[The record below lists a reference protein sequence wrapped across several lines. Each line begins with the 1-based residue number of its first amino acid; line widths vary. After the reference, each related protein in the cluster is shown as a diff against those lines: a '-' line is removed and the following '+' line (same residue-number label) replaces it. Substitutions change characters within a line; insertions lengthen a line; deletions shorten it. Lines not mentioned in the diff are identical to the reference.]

1 MSQQTDLPLVSS
13 PFPSSFHKLPNVP
26 YLGWESLKQT
36 QQQKF
41 SFQEASFKEVF
52 PEATRGHREV
62 AQREEAQQTVHAYSR
77 CWNTP
82 VRQFILSLSLTWVQ
96 FLLGGEPS
104 PINRPR

>member
-13 PFPSSFHKLPNVP
+13 PFPSSFHKLPNIP

-62 AQREEAQQTVHAYSR
+62 AQREEAQQDSSRIHPLLEYSR
-77 CWNTP
+77 
-82 VRQFILSLSLTWVQ
+82 VAVYSLSLSLGCNS
-96 FLLGGEPS
+96 FLEES
-104 PINRPR
+104 RAQ